1 MHSIALILLSFVL
14 LILQASFAQV
24 SGYDMFIP
32 SLSFPIVLYIALHD
46 YNAAHGAVLAFA
58 IGYLNDIFAGSP
70 MGLHTFM
77 TVSVF
82 LVSRGAALRL
92 FFQGWIF
99 EVILVFL
106 LAFASR
112 VILLLLRALFDKDF
126 GSLLLHFNIVV
137 SRAGATAVA
146 APAVFAMAAWIDRSF
161 PRRQRRKGRI
171 LHD

>member
-1 MHSIALILLSFVL
+1 VHSVAIILMSFL
-14 LILQASFAQV
+14 LLVIQASFAQV
-24 SGYDMFIP
+24 VALDMFIP
-32 SLSFPIVLYIALHD
+32 SLSFPVVLYIALHD
-46 YNAAHGAVLAFA
+46 YNSAHGAVLAFA

-77 TVSVF
+77 TVAVF
-82 LVSRGAALRL
+82 LICRIAALRL

-106 LAFASR
+106 LALGSR
-112 VILLLLRALFDKDF
+112 VLLLLLRALFDKDF

-137 SRAGATAVA
+137 SRAGATAVVS
-146 APAVFAMAAWIDRSF
+146 PFIFGLTAWIDKAV
-161 PRRQRRKGRI
+161 PRRQRRSGRI